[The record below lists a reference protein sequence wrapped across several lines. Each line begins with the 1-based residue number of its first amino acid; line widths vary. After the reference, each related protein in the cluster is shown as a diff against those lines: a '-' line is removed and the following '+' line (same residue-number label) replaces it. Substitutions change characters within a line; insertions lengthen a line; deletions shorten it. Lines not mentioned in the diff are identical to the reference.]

1 MLGLRL
7 DRLEVVGVCPSLSLD
22 VRAGEVRA
30 AIVPDQQAVHSLA
43 NTVVGLDEPDDGRVL
58 VDNAAVAGQHSDHR
72 HHRRHRAGRRSRH
85 CRIRLVPASGGLVP
99 ELTVL
104 DNIVNAQCPTARA
117 PREQADRMVDDAV
130 ESFGLDPLL
139 DRRPE
144 HLTPGERRLAGLALA
159 LCWEPSAVVLEDAAG
174 LPTWDAVLAEQRRR
188 QTLEPEVEPFAGVA
202 VLLITTDAARAW
214 QLDGDPVGLE
224 PGDRR

>member
-1 MLGLRL
+1 MRGLRL
-7 DRLEVVGVCPSLSLD
+7 DRLEVAGVCPSLSLD

-30 AIVPDQQAVHSLA
+30 AIVPDQQAVHALA
-43 NTVVGLDEPDDGRVL
+43 NTVVGLEEPDDGRVL
-58 VDNAAVAGQHSDHR
+58 VDNTAVSGQHADHR
-72 HHRRHRAGRRSRH
+72 HHRRHRSGRRSRH
-85 CRIRLVPASGGLVP
+85 CRIRLVPAGGGLVP

-117 PREQADRMVDDAV
+117 SREQSDEMVDDAIDA
-130 ESFGLDPLL
+130 FGLHPLV

-144 HLTPGERRLAGLALA
+144 RLTDGERRLAGLALA
-159 LCWEPSAVVLEDAAG
+159 LCWEPSAVVLEDAPG

-188 QTLEPEVEPFAGVA
+188 RSPEPGVEPFAGVA

-224 PGDRR
+224 PGGHR